1 MQSVPETDLIY
12 SGRAAR
18 ALERTCGRV
27 WHAEQDGGTG
37 SRNFRREEVEQVS
50 CIGQIES
57 MDCKRTGLMARHV
70 LYRRSTRRGRGH
82 DSRHVVRRDSR

>member
-37 SRNFRREEVEQVS
+37 SRNFREEKKWSRSRALDRSRVWTAREQS
-50 CIGQIES
+50 
-57 MDCKRTGLMARHV
+57 
-70 LYRRSTRRGRGH
+70 
-82 DSRHVVRRDSR
+82 